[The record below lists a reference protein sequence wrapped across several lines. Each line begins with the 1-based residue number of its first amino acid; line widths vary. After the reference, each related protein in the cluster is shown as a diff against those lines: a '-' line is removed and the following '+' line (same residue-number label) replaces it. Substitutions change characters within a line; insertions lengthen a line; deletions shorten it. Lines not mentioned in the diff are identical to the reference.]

1 MAKSSEKPEA
11 SVSPAGGARS
21 GSVFTAEQEIFRETC
36 RRFYEKELEPNYLR
50 WEKAGQGTDK
60 DFWKKAARAGLVGMA
75 IPEQY
80 GGPGGDFLYNLIQN
94 EEMGRFVGGASVG
107 AAIATDVMTTVL
119 IEHGTHEQKLRWCPG
134 ILSGDVVQAMGLTE
148 PGSGSDVSG
157 LQTRARKRGGD
168 YLLSGNKCYV
178 SSGDKADLLYVVAR
192 TDRDID
198 QGRGAMT
205 VFLVDRKL
213 PGVVVRRMET
223 LGMRA
228 SSIGECFF
236 EDVRV
241 PADCILAAEGEGKT
255 VLKGTF
261 IADRAII
268 AARALAVAE
277 LAFGLTLEYVK
288 NRKVFGQ
295 RVFDFQNTQFKL
307 AEMKTEITVGQGFME
322 SVLRKI
328 VVGELDPTTATTAK
342 LWLTEMEYR
351 VADAC
356 LQLHGGYGYMTDSA
370 ISRIYTYARVE
381 PIYGGTSE
389 IQKVNIAKSLR

>member
-1 MAKSSEKPEA
+1 MATISRDTTPSSA
-11 SVSPAGGARS
+11 TAFRTD
-21 GSVFTAEQEIFRETC
+21 SVFTEEHEIFRETC
-36 RRFYEKELEPNYLR
+36 RRFYEKELEPNYIR
-50 WEKAGQGTDK
+50 WEKEGKGVDK
-60 DFWKKAARAGLVGMA
+60 DLWKRAAQAGLVGMGV
-75 IPEQY
+75 PEEY

-94 EEMGRFVGGASVG
+94 EEMGRFVSGASVG

-119 IEHGTHEQKLRWCPG
+119 VEHGTHEQKLRWCPG

-148 PGSGSDVSG
+148 PGSGSDVSS
-157 LQTRARKRGGD
+157 LQTRARRQGGD
-168 YLLSGNKCYV
+168 YLISGNKCYM
-178 SSGDKADLLYVVAR
+178 SSGDKADLMYVVAR
-192 TDRDID
+192 TDRDVE

-205 VFLVDRKL
+205 MFLVDRKL
-213 PGVVVRRMET
+213 PGVAVKRMDT

-228 SSIGECFF
+228 SSIGEWFF
-236 EDVRV
+236 EEVRV
-241 PADCILAAEGEGKT
+241 PADCILGGEGEALRT

-261 IADRAII
+261 VADRTII

-277 LAFGLTLEYVK
+277 LAFNITLEYVK

-307 AEMKTEITVGQGFME
+307 AEMKTEITVGQGFMD
-322 SVLRKI
+322 SLLRR
-328 VVGELDPTTATTAK
+328 VVAGRLDPTTATTAK

-351 VADAC
+351 VADTC
-356 LQLHGGYGYMTDSA
+356 LQLHGGYGYMTESA